1 MATIVVAG
9 ALANKPFSGGEAW
22 VRLSWVLG
30 LRRLGFDVVFVEQL
44 AAAQWEDAAPARAYF
59 EDVMAQFGLDE
70 RAALVRGYG
79 PETVGLAWEELLA
92 LVEDAELLV
101 NISGHLGTETLP
113 VAPWRSAFVDID
125 PGYTQIW
132 HEQGLAP
139 IEPHDTYFT
148 IAENIG
154 RPECDLSLGGLEWLT
169 CRQPVLLDEWPVQ
182 APSDPARFTTVAT
195 WRTPFGRLE
204 HAGRTYG
211 MKLDAFRSMV
221 SLPGAVEARFELALD
236 IHPAERPDIERL
248 HEHGWEVVDA
258 GRRTRDPEA
267 FRRYVSASAAEFSPA
282 QGVYVDTCSG
292 WFSDRSARYLAAG
305 KPVLVQDTGFARALP
320 VGEGLLAFASLDDA
334 VAGAQA
340 IAADP
345 DRHTAAARAV
355 AEAHFASDVVLPR
368 FLEDAL
374 A

>member
-44 AAAQWEDAAPARAYF
+44 ADAAWDEAAPARAYF
-59 EDVMAQFGLDE
+59 ADVMAEFELRD
-70 RAALVRGYG
+70 RAALVRGGG
-79 PETVGLAWEELLA
+79 PETAGIAWEELLA
-92 LVEDAELLV
+92 LVEGADLLV
-101 NISGHLGTETLP
+101 NISGHLGAATLP
-113 VAPWRSAFVDID
+113 AQPARRAFVDID

-132 HEQGLAP
+132 HDQGLVP

-154 RPECDLSLGGLEWLT
+154 RPECDLPPSGLPWRT
-169 CRQPVLLDEWPVQ
+169 CRQPVVLDEWPVR
-182 APSDPARFTTVAT
+182 APAEPGRFTTVAT

-211 MKLDAFRSMV
+211 MKLDAFRAMV
-221 SLPGAVEARFELALD
+221 ALPDAVDARFELALD
-236 IHPAERPDIERL
+236 IHPAEAPDIALLDR
-248 HEHGWEVVDA
+248 HGWAVVDA
-258 GRRTRDPEA
+258 RARTRGPDA
-267 FRRYVSASAAEFSPA
+267 FRRYVSGSAAEFSPA
-282 QGVYVDTCSG
+282 QGVYADTNSG

-305 KPVLVQDTGFARALP
+305 KPVLVQDTGFARMLP
-320 VGEGLLAFASLDDA
+320 VGEGLLAFASLDEA

-345 DRHTAAARAV
+345 DRHAAAARAV
-355 AEAHFASDVVLPR
+355 AEEHFASDVVLTR

>member
-44 AAAQWEDAAPARAYF
+44 AAAQWDDAAPARAYF
-59 EDVMAQFGLDE
+59 EDVMAEFGLDG

-101 NISGHLGTETLP
+101 NISGHLGAETLP
-113 VAPWRSAFVDID
+113 VRPWRSAFVDID

-132 HEQGLAP
+132 HAQGLAP
-139 IEPHDTYFT
+139 IEPHDAYFT

-154 RPECDLSLGGLEWLT
+154 RPECDLPLAGLPWLT
-169 CRQPVLLDEWPVQ
+169 CRQPVVLDEWPVR
-182 APSDPARFTTVAT
+182 PPAEPACFTTVAT

-204 HAGRTYG
+204 HAGRSYG
-211 MKLDAFRSMV
+211 MKLDAFRAMV
-221 SLPGAVEARFELALD
+221 ALPDAVDARFELALD
-236 IHPAERPDIERL
+236 IHPAEAPDIELLDR
-248 HEHGWEVVDA
+248 HGWAVVDA
-258 GRRTRDPEA
+258 RRRTRDPAA
-267 FRRYVSASAAEFSPA
+267 FRRYVSGSAAEFSAA
-282 QGVYVDTCSG
+282 QGVYADTNSG

-305 KPVLVQDTGFARALP
+305 KPVLVQDTGFARTLP
-320 VGEGLLAFASLDDA
+320 VGEGLLAFASLDEA
-334 VAGAQA
+334 VAGAEA

-345 DRHTAAARAV
+345 GRHAAAARAI
-355 AEAHFASDVVLPR
+355 AEAHFASDVVLAR